1 VFDFSI
7 GFIPIVPGFISPME
21 LLGRINEDEGET
33 FIFGP
38 IDAFGVLPIDI
49 GPLPGRF
56 NDGDKDDGNRGLNVG
71 CPCEEARNGPEF

>member
-1 VFDFSI
+1 
-7 GFIPIVPGFISPME
+7 ME

-56 NDGDKDDGNRGLNVG
+56 NDGDNDQLVDENYQDS
-71 CPCEEARNGPEF
+71 